1 MDIRFMAKNVEVPAD
16 LKEYMIKKFSRMEK
30 FFPHI
35 TGQIVIKMVR
45 DTYIAEV
52 TADVKG
58 VIMRGEER
66 DLDLRKAFDLG
77 LKNLERRIRRHKEF
91 LVDRAHLKSHD
102 FTFEEGPVTDD
113 VPGVKIVKE
122 KRFDLYPMSPEEAVM
137 QMDLLEHSF
146 YMFLNAETGK
156 VNVVYKREA
165 GGYGLLIPN

>member
-30 FFPHI
+30 FFPQI

-146 YMFLNAETGK
+146 YLFLNAETGK